1 MSRRRAV
8 FLDVDGT
15 YAHRGVV
22 PAGHV
27 TVVRAARARG
37 HAVLLCTGRP
47 RSMLQPRLLEAGFD
61 GIVAAAGGY
70 VEVAGSVLVDRRFPV
85 ELAQRTLE
93 VLDAHDVA
101 YILEAPEVLYGP
113 PGVDERLH
121 ELLRDHLRPADGE
134 DREGPVDI
142 LDALRMAA
150 DLSSASFGKVTV
162 FGSPVPVTAL
172 VEEIGPGVGA
182 LPSSI
187 PGMGES
193 AGEIYLVGVHKA
205 VGIELV
211 SEHLGIPRRDVI
223 AFGDGM
229 NDLEMLAH
237 AGIGVAILGADP
249 RVIAAADRTA
259 EGPETEGLVAAFAE
273 LGLV

>member
-1 MSRRRAV
+1 MSRRHAV

-27 TVVRAARARG
+27 AVVRAARALG
-37 HAVLLCTGRP
+37 HLVLLCTGRP
-47 RSMLQPRLLEAGFD
+47 RSMLPPRILEAGFD
-61 GIVAAAGGY
+61 GLVAAAGGY
-70 VEVAGSVLVDRRFPV
+70 VEIDGHVLVDSRFPV
-85 ELAQRTLE
+85 ELAGRTLE

-101 YILEAPEVLYGP
+101 YVLEAPEVLYGR

-121 ELLRDHLRPADGE
+121 ELLRPYLCPVDG
-134 DREGPVDI
+134 DGREGPVDI
-142 LDALRMAA
+142 LDALRMSD
-150 DLSSASFGKVTV
+150 DLSTASFGKVTV
-162 FGSPVPVTAL
+162 FASPVPVSAL
-172 VEEIGPGVGA
+172 AEGIGPEVGA

-187 PGMGES
+187 PGMGGS
-193 AGEIYLVGVHKA
+193 AGELYLTGIHKA

-211 SEHLGIPRRDVI
+211 TEHLGIARHDVI

-229 NDLEMLAH
+229 NDLEMLEH
-237 AGIGVAILGADP
+237 AGIGVAITGADP

-259 EGPETEGLVAAFAE
+259 DGPETEGLVAAFAE